1 MKDASGT
8 WGLLR
13 FSLRRDRVLLPIWIA
28 IVVVMAAFSAAAGSG
43 LFPTMDDRRIA
54 ASAINDSP
62 AFVAML
68 GRVYDPTS
76 LGSLS
81 LIKLTT
87 FGAAM
92 VAVIAIML
100 VVRHT
105 RRDEELGRFE
115 LLGST
120 RIGRAAPL
128 MSALLL
134 GWSAMA
140 AIGVLTALGLTVA
153 GLPAGG
159 SWAFGLAWAS
169 TGMVFASIAAVAAQV
184 TSSARVANGIA
195 LSVLGVAYALR
206 GIGDVT
212 GTADSPSLASWL
224 SPIGWGQQVRA
235 FAGDQ
240 WLVLALPV
248 MAAVLLAGAAL
259 ALAARRD
266 LGAGLLPDR
275 PGPARGSARL
285 GTPLG
290 LAWRLQRGVLLGWAI
305 AFVLYG
311 FIAGNLVSSVDSFAS
326 SEQFRRLIETLGGTD
341 QLTDAYLAYMFSIA
355 ALLTAAYGVA
365 VTLRLRTEEESG
377 HAELVLA
384 ASVSRTRWLASHLLV
399 ALVGTTALSVI
410 IGVTAGLASAQQAG
424 SIDSALPILGAALAF
439 LPAIWVFTGF
449 VVLMFGFAPR
459 LTVLAWGLLVGLA
472 LVAELG
478 PAVNLPA
485 WTLDLSPFAH
495 IPRLPGAA
503 MTWTPLVVLMVIA
516 AALVALGIV
525 RFRQRDIVSA

>member
-1 MKDASGT
+1 
-8 WGLLR
+8 
-13 FSLRRDRVLLPIWIA
+13 
-28 IVVVMAAFSAAAGSG
+28 
-43 LFPTMDDRRIA
+43 
-54 ASAINDSP
+54 
-62 AFVAML
+62 
-68 GRVYDPTS
+68 
-76 LGSLS
+76 
-81 LIKLTT
+81 
-87 FGAAM
+87 
-92 VAVIAIML
+92 
-100 VVRHT
+100 
-105 RRDEELGRFE
+105 
-115 LLGST
+115 
-120 RIGRAAPL
+120 
-128 MSALLL
+128 
-134 GWSAMA
+134 
-140 AIGVLTALGLTVA
+140 
-153 GLPAGG
+153 
-159 SWAFGLAWAS
+159 
-169 TGMVFASIAAVAAQV
+169 
-184 TSSARVANGIA
+184 
-195 LSVLGVAYALR
+195 
-206 GIGDVT
+206 
-212 GTADSPSLASWL
+212 
-224 SPIGWGQQVRA
+224 
-235 FAGDQ
+235 
-240 WLVLALPV
+240 
-248 MAAVLLAGAAL
+248 
-259 ALAARRD
+259 
-266 LGAGLLPDR
+266 
-275 PGPARGSARL
+275 
-285 GTPLG
+285 
-290 LAWRLQRGVLLGWAI
+290 LLGWAI

-399 ALVGTTALSVI
+399 ALAGTAALSVI

-503 MTWTPLVVLMVIA
+503 MKWNPLVVLMVIA
-516 AALVALGIV
+516 AALVALGVV